1 MREIYIGGNKIG
13 GGKGGELEKSRGVE
27 TSLVQLLPSCYP
39 RTRNDRPTTPSLM
52 RDRILNCL
60 GKDINY
66 IYIQHPDTKKLFNY
80 TLFTWLATREYI
92 RDCLNVSDRP
102 VSWYLQWRNQW
113 WIIWRV
119 LFFLKNYYKIPRCE
133 RVF

>member
-1 MREIYIGGNKIG
+1 MQDNSYEMREIYIGGNKIG

-66 IYIQHPDTKKLFNY
+66 IYIYIQRPDTKKFFNY

-102 VSWYLQWRNQW
+102 VS
-113 WIIWRV
+113 
-119 LFFLKNYYKIPRCE
+119 
-133 RVF
+133 